1 MKTETSA
8 AGLGDLHPVELL
20 LLLGLAVALAVRE
33 LSVALIGLAG
43 AAAGWRAPMAPAT
56 APARATARAT
66 APAEI
71 ERAPMAPAAPMAHP
85 IGDALAELGALTVR
99 ELRAMARDAGHRQ
112 LARNGRRAD
121 LLAALGAI

>member
-1 MKTETSA
+1 MRTETSA

-33 LSVALIGLAG
+33 LAVALIGLAG

-56 APARATARAT
+56 APAT

-99 ELRAMARDAGHRQ
+99 ELRAMAREAGHRQ

>member
-1 MKTETSA
+1 MRTETSA

-56 APARATARAT
+56 APAT

>member
-1 MKTETSA
+1 MRTETSA
-8 AGLGDLHPVELL
+8 AGLGELHPVELL

-43 AAAGWRAPMAPAT
+43 AAAGWRAPMAP
-56 APARATARAT
+56 ARAT

>member
-1 MKTETSA
+1 MRTETSA

-56 APARATARAT
+56 APA
-66 APAEI
+66 EI

-99 ELRAMARDAGHRQ
+99 ELRAMAREAGHRQ

>member
-56 APARATARAT
+56 APARATA
-66 APAEI
+66 PAEI

-99 ELRAMARDAGHRQ
+99 ELRAMARDAGYRQ

-121 LLAALGAI
+121 LLAALGAV